1 MECIKEA
8 MVCIEEE
15 GGGVYEGMVEGLGE
29 KVVGFLEKEGGGNI
43 IRMVEFLKKLI
54 KVLEG
59 GELFFPS
66 PFVLLH
72 NQKPE
77 TSFIFSIQTI
87 PLPSYVF

>member
-29 KVVGFLEKEGGGNI
+29 KVVGCLEKEGGGNI

-59 GELFFPS
+59 GELFCSITFCATPQS
-66 PFVLLH
+66 KTR
-72 NQKPE
+72 N
-77 TSFIFSIQTI
+77 FIHIQ
-87 PLPSYVF
+87 Y